1 MCVIV
6 SVAASIKKSME
17 GNQQTNT
24 VTREMRLPFRA
35 VGFYGMVLA
44 YFQAHI
50 RHYMGSKVIKRE
62 LNA

>member
-1 MCVIV
+1 
-6 SVAASIKKSME
+6 ME